1 MKKIILLLL
10 LIVSSVLISCSGTS
24 KEELEKDVKAGIIE
38 QNKDPN
44 ILVNDVNLVQT
55 IDNTYEGYVN
65 TTELGEKVQ
74 YNIKVVVDGDEFIWE
89 LY

>member
-74 YNIKVVVDGDEFIWE
+74 YNITVVVDGDEFIWE